1 MVAGGDAPGIDLV
14 VYGCVLVLIIW
25 LAPRGLIG
33 GLTQLR
39 SRMMRPAPFAEAGHG

>member
-1 MVAGGDAPGIDLV
+1 VTGGEAPGVDLV

-33 GLTQLR
+33 ALAQLR
-39 SRMMRPAPFAEAGHG
+39 GRLKRPAPLVEAGHG